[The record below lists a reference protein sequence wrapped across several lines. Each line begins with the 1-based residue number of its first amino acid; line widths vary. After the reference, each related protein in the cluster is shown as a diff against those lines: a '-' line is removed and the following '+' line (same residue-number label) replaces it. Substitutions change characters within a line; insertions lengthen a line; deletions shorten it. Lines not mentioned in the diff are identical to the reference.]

1 MKSLTVNRLW
11 QRVGLDISYLPR
23 TESGHHL
30 LVVARE
36 YLSGWVEARP
46 LSKGSSKKVADFF
59 YEEIICRYGMP
70 ESVVVDGGAENKK
83 WTDLLLKRY
92 NIRKITITPYHA
104 AANGV
109 VERGHHPIA
118 DALSKLTA
126 CFGEHK
132 EMWIDH
138 LPAVLWADRIT
149 TRRTTGY
156 APFRLMFGQDAVLP
170 VELDNLTW
178 NTTHWQ
184 EIEDT
189 SSLLAAR
196 ARQLERRQEDI
207 GRAVGR
213 LRESREAN
221 KRYFDEMARLR
232 VEELQL
238 GNLVLMHETRIEQTH
253 SAKLEA
259 RWRGPYRIAERA
271 EKLGTYKLEEL
282 DGTPL
287 TGWTD
292 GSRLKKFF
300 VRES

>member
-1 MKSLTVNRLW
+1 
-11 QRVGLDISYLPR
+11 
-23 TESGHHL
+23 
-30 LVVARE
+30 
-36 YLSGWVEARP
+36 
-46 LSKGSSKKVADFF
+46 
-59 YEEIICRYGMP
+59 
-70 ESVVVDGGAENKK
+70 
-83 WTDLLLKRY
+83 
-92 NIRKITITPYHA
+92 
-104 AANGV
+104 
-109 VERGHHPIA
+109 
-118 DALSKLTA
+118 
-126 CFGEHK
+126 
-132 EMWIDH
+132 MWIDH

-149 TRRTTGY
+149 TRRTTDY

-178 NTTHWQ
+178 NTAHWQ

-196 ARQLERRQEDI
+196 ARKLERRQEDI

-221 KRYFDEMARLR
+221 KRYFDETARLR

-253 SAKLEA
+253 SAKLDA

-287 TGWTD
+287 IGWTD

-300 VRES
+300 VEEGQDSTAPPGDP